1 MIGALLGDMIG
12 APYEFDRGNKTKEFP
27 LFSRNSCFTD
37 DSVMTI
43 AVAEALMNADGKSDE
58 EIRAA
63 LVRSMQKWGRRY
75 PNAGYGGRFI
85 RWLFTENPKPNGSF
99 GNGSAMRASA
109 AGWLFDDLQTTR
121 HMAALT
127 AAVSHNHPEGIK
139 GAEATAAAIFM
150 ARNGSSM
157 ADIKAYTA
165 QEFQYDLSR
174 TCAELRPL
182 NRHDE
187 TCQVTMPLVFAAFL
201 ESTGFEDAIRNA
213 VSLGGDTDTIACI
226 TGSIAE
232 AFYGIPAEIAA
243 EGKRRLPDDMLEV
256 LEKFRL
262 ALAADHPQLRHIGHL
277 IPEP

>member
-27 LFSRNSCFTD
+27 LFSRTSRFTD

-58 EIRAA
+58 EISAA

-75 PNAGYGGRFI
+75 PNAGYGGRF
-85 RWLFTENPKPNGSF
+85 
-99 GNGSAMRASA
+99 
-109 AGWLFDDLQTTR
+109 
-121 HMAALT
+121 
-127 AAVSHNHPEGIK
+127 
-139 GAEATAAAIFM
+139 
-150 ARNGSSM
+150 
-157 ADIKAYTA
+157 
-165 QEFQYDLSR
+165 
-174 TCAELRPL
+174 
-182 NRHDE
+182 
-187 TCQVTMPLVFAAFL
+187 

-232 AFYGIPAEIAA
+232 AFYRIPAEIAA

-277 IPEP
+277 FPEQ